1 MSNRLQ
7 GKVALITGGT
17 NGIGKAAV
25 QGMTREGARV
35 VFTGNN
41 VEAGNQIASGT
52 GATFIQHAV
61 QDVQGWEAVKAAIRD
76 QHGRL
81 DVTFSNAGTNA
92 GDSDIETVEVDAW
105 KNLVDINLTGMML
118 AIKASIE
125 LMKANPDGSGG
136 SIILNSSINGMLAL
150 QGMSPTRPPRARC
163 GCWPNRLPCT
173 WQKPKPAFAATRS
186 TPGSLKHL

>member
-7 GKVALITGGT
+7 DKVALITGGT

-25 QGMTREGARV
+25 QGMAREGAKV

-41 VEAGNQIASGT
+41 IEAGNQIAGDT

-61 QDVQGWEAVKAAIRD
+61 QDVEGWEAVKAAIRD

-136 SIILNSSINGMLAL
+136 SIILNL
-150 QGMSPTRPPRARC
+150 
-163 GCWPNRLPCT
+163 
-173 WQKPKPAFAATRS
+173 
-186 TPGSLKHL
+186 SLIHI